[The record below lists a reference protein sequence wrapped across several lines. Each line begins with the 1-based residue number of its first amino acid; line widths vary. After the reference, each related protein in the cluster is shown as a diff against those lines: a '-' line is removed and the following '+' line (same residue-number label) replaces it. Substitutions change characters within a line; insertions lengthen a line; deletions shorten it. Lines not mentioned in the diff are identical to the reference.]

1 MDSLH
6 QLHFRSMRDQCKEKA
21 FVTVTITG
29 QTETTFACHLE
40 PMTSHSSK
48 IIILHWRILRCFE
61 KTPTSSAQQQEKSC
75 EVFSSKK
82 IARQSL
88 ILPCNMDSDLS
99 SFRVHS
105 AMWNRFQKKVSFSK
119 INMYIMHEFKTY
131 GYAMVKK
138 PRTNAR

>member
-6 QLHFRSMRDQCKEKA
+6 QLYFRSMRDQCKEKA
-21 FVTVTITG
+21 FVTATITG

-61 KTPTSSAQQQEKSC
+61 KTPTSSAQQQEKSR
-75 EVFSSKK
+75 EAFSSKK

-88 ILPCNMDSDLS
+88 ILPYIVRCGIG
-99 SFRVHS
+99 FR
-105 AMWNRFQKKVSFSK
+105 RRCQ
-119 INMYIMHEFKTY
+119 TY

-138 PRTNAR
+138 PRTRKVREGSWSCQLPNLFTQAPALQLIA